1 MSRCK
6 TRSRRSLITRL
17 PVLAFLILTI
27 GGTECQQFA
36 KPPQP
41 PLFIKKLEKE
51 VKLEFGPLHRF
62 VLECSASAQ
71 PLPRYS
77 WFKNGKPFTD
87 VTDEGIKMITD
98 DDHSQLDFNSPAPN
112 HEGFYH
118 CVAENDHG
126 VAKSTVVHVT
136 STAGGRPPKGT
147 RPPKFIRPPEVEVLR
162 AGNTARF
169 QCEAS
174 GKPEPTVVWTKN
186 GDIMEGETRT
196 QLIIHDIGPV
206 DVANYACNAS
216 NVAGYEYSDTYL
228 NILTV
233 NAVIIAGPEDLIVSK
248 GSNVSVK
255 CETDGYP
262 KPTIQWLLNNTAL
275 TASDKHII
283 RSDGDSLLIM
293 NADLSD
299 EGNYSCVASNQ
310 GEARRTGSLVVK
322 SKTEIIDGPRAQT
335 VQVFEAAVMNCSVV
349 SDLSEK
355 LTVVWKK
362 NNVDLGQSVYSEEN
376 RVFQDQNYNL
386 NIKNATLSDE
396 GTYTCVA
403 YTESTISNPATD
415 SGYLTVSGIAPVL
428 ADIQDIPEQIE
439 GSGDV
444 KIVCDLLYGY
454 GTPTINWYKDGL
466 PVEPSTTVLVDHNV
480 LTLKDTQ
487 PDASGEYTCQV
498 VNPWGRDSR
507 GVQVWIRQKTKIL
520 TESVYV
526 AYSQGTGVQI
536 DCKTQVDPSLR
547 DTLQI
552 DWYRGTELLAP
563 VMHYADMPPDE
574 AAIEDDYDYSG
585 RSMNRYTMYENYT
598 LDIKD
603 LSHEDVGLYKCE
615 ASTALEPAGSLRSQP
630 SEIYIKS
637 EFPFWIIILICLII
651 MVLCVIAFVIY
662 RIRRRSKGKGYYGVK
677 DIEQSGGAT
686 ATAKHN
692 KSDIYYST
700 EDGDSIML
708 EQDNVPF
715 TEVSGGGRNLPAKAP
730 MFTPKTLRNLAAMDK
745 STGSCGSLLDDEFL
759 KRGMDEDGSFRERY
773 SD

>member
-6 TRSRRSLITRL
+6 ARSRGSLITKL
-17 PVLAFLILTI
+17 PVLAFLMLTI
-27 GGTECQQFA
+27 AGAEAQFD

-41 PLFIKKLEKE
+41 PLFIKKLDQE
-51 VKLEFGPLHRF
+51 VKLEYGPLHRF
-62 VLECSASAQ
+62 VLECSASAE
-71 PLPRYS
+71 PLPKYS

-87 VTDEGIKMITD
+87 VTDEGIKMLTD

-112 HEGFYH
+112 HEGYYH

-136 STAGGRPPKGT
+136 SNAGGRPPKGT
-147 RPPKFIRPPEVEVLR
+147 RPPKFIRSPEVEVLR

-186 GDIMEGETRT
+186 GVVMEGETGT
-196 QLIIHDIGPV
+196 GLVIHDIGPF

-233 NAVIIAGPEDLIVSK
+233 NAVITAGPEDLIVSK
-248 GSNVSVK
+248 GSNVSMK

-262 KPTIQWLLNNTAL
+262 QPTIQWLLNDTVL

-283 RSDGDSLLIM
+283 RSDSASLLIM
-293 NADLSD
+293 NADITD
-299 EGNYSCVASNQ
+299 EGSYTCVASNQ

-322 SKTEIIDGPRAQT
+322 SKTEIINGPRAQT
-335 VQVFEAAVMNCSVV
+335 IRVFESTVMNCSVV

-362 NNVDLGQSVYSEEN
+362 NNVDLGNVDLGE
-376 RVFQDQNYNL
+376 RVFQDENYNL
-386 NIKNATLSDE
+386 KLNNVSLSDE

-428 ADIQDIPEQIE
+428 ADIEDIPEQIE

-444 KIVCDLLYGY
+444 RIACEVLEGY
-454 GTPTINWYKDGL
+454 GTPTINWFKDGL
-466 PVEPSTTVLVDHNV
+466 PVEPSSTVLVDHNV
-480 LTLKDTQ
+480 LTLKDTR
-487 PDASGEYTCQV
+487 PDMSGEYTCQV
-498 VNPWGRDSR
+498 VNPWGKDRR

-520 TESVYV
+520 TEPVYV
-526 AYSQGTGVQI
+526 AYSSGTSVQLNCNI
-536 DCKTQVDPSLR
+536 QVDPSLL
-547 DTLQI
+547 DTLVI
-552 DWYRGTELLAP
+552 EWFRGTELLSP
-563 VMHYADMPPDE
+563 VMHFADMPPDE
-574 AAIEDDYDYSG
+574 GAMEDDYDYASTND
-585 RSMNRYTMYENYT
+585 NRYTMYENYT

-603 LSHEDVGLYKCE
+603 LSREDVGLYKCA
-615 ASTALEPAGSLRSQP
+615 ASTALEPAGSLRSQS

-637 EFPFWIIILICLII
+637 EFPFWIIILICLIAL
-651 MVLCVIAFVIY
+651 VLCVIAFIIY

-677 DIEQSGGAT
+677 DIEQNGGAA
-686 ATAKHN
+686 ATPKHN
-692 KSDIYYST
+692 KSDIYYTT
-700 EDGDSIML
+700 EDSDSIML

-715 TEVSGGGRNLPAKAP
+715 KEVSNGGRNLPAKPP

-745 STGSCGSLLDDEFL
+745 STGSCGSLLDDDFL

-773 SD
+773 AD